1 MVLTS
6 IFSFSIK
13 YYKLLTIPYN
23 LAKYFN
29 EDVGLKSQRMNFYE
43 EDNLSA
49 LEAKFE
55 AQKLAFAPLAFQATR
70 VLRDSGILAAIED
83 SGNDGITLDEIIK
96 KVGLSTYGVR
106 VLVEA
111 GLGQRLITWKDDK
124 YRITKTGFFILHDT
138 MTRVNLDFT
147 HDVCYK
153 GAFFLDEAIKN
164 GKPDGLKVFG
174 EWPTVYEALS
184 KLPKEVQK
192 SWFAF
197 DHYYSDMAFPLVLP
211 IVFQDKPKKLLD
223 VGGNTGKWALSCVN
237 YDHDV
242 HVTIADLPGQLAM
255 AAVYVKENGKEDRV
269 SGFPINL
276 LDHTQQF
283 PKGNDAIWMS
293 QFLDCFSEEEIISIL
308 KRAAEAIDENGSV
321 YIMETYWDRQKFEAA
336 SFSLQQTSLY
346 FTVIANGNSQ
356 MYYSKNMIECVHA
369 AGLYVDKDVDYIG
382 VSHTLFR
389 CKKKLK

>member
-1 MVLTS
+1 
-6 IFSFSIK
+6 
-13 YYKLLTIPYN
+13 
-23 LAKYFN
+23 
-29 EDVGLKSQRMNFYE
+29 MNFYE

-49 LEAKFE
+49 LDAKFE

-83 SGNDGITLDEIIK
+83 SGNDGITLEEIIK

-111 GLGQRLITWKDDK
+111 GLGQRLITWKDEK
-124 YRITKTGFFILHDT
+124 YQITKTGFFILHDT

-164 GKPDGLKVFG
+164 GKPEGLSVFG
-174 EWPTVYEALS
+174 QWPTVYEALS

-197 DHYYSDMAFPLVLP
+197 DHYYSDMAFPQVLP
-211 IVFQDKPKKLLD
+211 IVFKDKPKKLLD

-237 YDHDV
+237 YDRDI

-255 AAVYVKENGKEDRV
+255 AAVHVKENGKEDRV

-276 LDHTQQF
+276 LDHTQKF

-308 KRAAEAIDENGSV
+308 KRAAEAIDESGSV

-356 MYYSKNMIECVHA
+356 MYHSKNMIGCVHA
-369 AGLYVDKDVDYIG
+369 AGLYVDQDIDNIG

-389 CKKKLK
+389 CKKK